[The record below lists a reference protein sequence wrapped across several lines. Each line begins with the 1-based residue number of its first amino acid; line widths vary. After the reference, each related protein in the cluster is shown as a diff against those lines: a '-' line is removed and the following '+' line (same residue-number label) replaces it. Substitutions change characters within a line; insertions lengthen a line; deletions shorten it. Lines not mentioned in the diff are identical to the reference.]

1 MINGKYGEVD
11 YLYNGQYGVTSDA
24 NGLYYMRARYYNIDI
39 KRFINQD
46 ILTGS
51 IDSSKSLN
59 RYAYVE
65 GNPISYLDPF
75 GLEPNVPDQIHNIVV
90 ALQFAAQS
98 FGFATVNIIYDI
110 AYIVNSNYTYERI
123 YAIGRLLNDLKDFGL
138 GMLVSKYSGRG
149 YDKIIS
155 KESMK
160 VVGDF
165 FNYAYTLLT
174 SWLWEES

>member
-1 MINGKYGEVD
+1 
-11 YLYNGQYGVTSDA
+11 
-24 NGLYYMRARYYNIDI
+24 MRARYYNIDI

-98 FGFATVNIIYDI
+98 FGFIALVTGHLVAAEFFALLANGFATVNIIYDI

-123 YAIGRLLNDLKDFGL
+123 YAIIDSFD
-138 GMLVSKYSGRG
+138 
-149 YDKIIS
+149 IILS
-155 KESMK
+155 
-160 VVGDF
+160 
-165 FNYAYTLLT
+165 
-174 SWLWEES
+174 